1 MDLLKAFLSCDI
13 ATAKVLNLIS
23 ILMDSRLFF
32 EFMHE
37 VYDEKLRIGESEIT
51 DRDLN
56 VFFADK
62 AMQSEV
68 VAGWTDAAV
77 KKLKQCFCRMMYEA
91 GLLES
96 SAKPRTMRRI
106 HIDYRMEELLKRN
119 GLEAYL
125 NAVKGVR

>member
-1 MDLLKAFLSCDI
+1 MLNGTYRRVSLLPMDLLKAFCPSDI
-13 ATAKVLNLIS
+13 EDGEGFKSDFDIDGQPFV
-23 ILMDSRLFF
+23 F

-77 KKLKQCFCRMMYEA
+77 K
-91 GLLES
+91 
-96 SAKPRTMRRI
+96 
-106 HIDYRMEELLKRN
+106 N
-119 GLEAYL
+119 L
-125 NAVKGVR
+125 NSVLSHDV